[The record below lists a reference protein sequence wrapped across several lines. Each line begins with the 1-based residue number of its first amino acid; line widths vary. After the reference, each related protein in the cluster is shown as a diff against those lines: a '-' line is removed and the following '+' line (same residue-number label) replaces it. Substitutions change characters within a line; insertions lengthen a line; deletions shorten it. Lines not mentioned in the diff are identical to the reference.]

1 MIYTMAKETAMS
13 ETEKRKTKR
22 KPQRNQGTVP
32 ADKKKKR
39 EHLTEKEK
47 RRLLVREQKHQ
58 QKKDRGD
65 QQPQCPWNHK
75 IHEAISLKI

>member
-1 MIYTMAKETAMS
+1 MS

-58 QKKDRGD
+58 QKKTEETNNPNARGTTRYMK
-65 QQPQCPWNHK
+65 PSP
-75 IHEAISLKI
+75 